1 MKSVVL
7 FLLLSS
13 VISGCGG
20 LGVVAEREETKCIA
34 TRTLDADGKVV
45 VLETCTGT
53 SVRSGYPTFK
63 GSGVNQQW

>member
-1 MKSVVL
+1 MKTALVL
-7 FLLLSS
+7 SLLVATL
-13 VISGCGG
+13 SGCGSFG
-20 LGVVAEREETKCIA
+20 AVAEREETKCIA

-53 SVRSGYPTFK
+53 SVRQGYPTFK